1 MVYLDRK
8 INTTPI
14 YRTFPTFVRRNCNLK
29 RQSFR
34 VHKMEQE
41 RLITFYLEA
50 LFLSLRPSQV
60 FHLEKCRFD
69 EKFVKWHMHREM
81 NIILLR
87 KKSLSISCY
96 TCFVCHFHQSITK
109 VFEKNRLMIFRIL
122 MGLLRKYIR
131 RRIPPYVFEWMAK
144 MNATFVWNWVRRYLL
159 LLPFATG
166 NVL

>member
-1 MVYLDRK
+1 MYDFMQDGSFRKQLTYLKKKLERIRLTSLSSKLNRFLQSDTLQSQYNCIYMVYLDRK

-14 YRTFPTFVRRNCNLK
+14 YRTFPTFIRRNCNLK

-87 KKSLSISCY
+87 KVRQFHATHVL
-96 TCFVCHFHQSITK
+96 FV
-109 VFEKNRLMIFRIL
+109 IFI
-122 MGLLRKYIR
+122 
-131 RRIPPYVFEWMAK
+131 
-144 MNATFVWNWVRRYLL
+144 NQ
-159 LLPFATG
+159 
-166 NVL
+166 